1 MQIQLD
7 LERLRQHK
15 VHFCIPCYGGQ
26 ISEQTFQGIV
36 KWANQAKELGIDWT
50 VETLVNE
57 SLISRGRNTLTAKFL
72 TNKDTTHLFF
82 IDADIGFDPWHVL
95 TVLNHDQD
103 VVRGL
108 YPMKSLPLK
117 WVVNGVEGAEKRDDF
132 LVEVSKSGTGFMC
145 IKQHVFDQVKKHPA
159 VKPFNNDIGLPTE
172 LDEHM
177 YTFFDTAVREN
188 RYYSEDWTFCEN
200 WRDIGGKVFVDSRV
214 LLKHTGH
221 FNFCHENDDQLR
233 KDYAVVQ
240 SSVNLVP
247 DQPEATIEIPE
258 PKEKIETIAS
268 SKKKPKKK

>member
-36 KWANQAKELGIDWT
+36 KWANQAKELGIAWT

-57 SLISRGRNTLTAKFL
+57 SLISRGRNTLAAKFL

-82 IDADIGFDPWHVL
+82 IDADIGFEPWHVL
-95 TVLNHDQD
+95 TVLDHDQD
-103 VVRGL
+103 VVCGL

-200 WRDIGGKVFVDSRV
+200 WRDMGGKVFVDSRV

>member
-1 MQIQLD
+1 
-7 LERLRQHK
+7 
-15 VHFCIPCYGGQ
+15 
-26 ISEQTFQGIV
+26 
-36 KWANQAKELGIDWT
+36 
-50 VETLVNE
+50 
-57 SLISRGRNTLTAKFL
+57 
-72 TNKDTTHLFF
+72 
-82 IDADIGFDPWHVL
+82 
-95 TVLNHDQD
+95 
-103 VVRGL
+103 
-108 YPMKSLPLK
+108 
-117 WVVNGVEGAEKRDDF
+117 
-132 LVEVSKSGTGFMC
+132 
-145 IKQHVFDQVKKHPA
+145 VFDQVKKHPA